1 MMTTW
6 KIPIYTKTIIVC
18 LLALC
23 MLLPSCTTEP
33 SSEPL
38 PEPGK
43 TSEQETMPA
52 PTKTSETAFT
62 ESPSEPLPEPSKI
75 PEQETPEVQ
84 SISVD
89 DLRDKLEDG
98 SPIILVDIRKKDD
111 FLTNHIEG
119 AVSIPLDE
127 IPERYEEIPQDR
139 EIIIYASCA

>member
-1 MMTTW
+1 
-6 KIPIYTKTIIVC
+6 
-18 LLALC
+18 
-23 MLLPSCTTEP
+23 
-33 SSEPL
+33 
-38 PEPGK
+38 
-43 TSEQETMPA
+43 MPA

-127 IPERYEEIPQDR
+127 IPDRYEEIPQDK
-139 EIIIYASCA
+139 EVIVYADCA